1 MSYKKSYLKK
11 HRTKKK
17 HVLSKSLLI
26 LAIPFALMAGAER
39 YLPQEWPVHIWI
51 RHIFQEITSLTREH
65 DPMPLR
71 SVRGEL
77 TVDFLDV
84 GQGSCALIT
93 LDEHAM
99 LYDCGPD
106 DKGTYIE
113 YYLQKQGIRRLDYV
127 IGSHPDADHIGG
139 MDVVLTK
146 FECDTVLMP
155 GLERDTAAY
164 RDVKEVL
171 RYRGYRSIQP
181 SAGTVYDFGDAQFV
195 VLGPIQLYPEEPNN
209 NSIVIRLKY
218 GANTFLF
225 TGDAQTDEERDI
237 LESGEY
243 LRSQVYLAGH
253 HGSRN
258 ASSPEFLAAVQPEY
272 AVISCDP
279 QNDYGHPHEET
290 LERLQSV

>member
-1 MSYKKSYLKK
+1 
-11 HRTKKK
+11 
-17 HVLSKSLLI
+17 
-26 LAIPFALMAGAER
+26 
-39 YLPQEWPVHIWI
+39 
-51 RHIFQEITSLTREH
+51 
-65 DPMPLR
+65 MPLR
-71 SVRGEL
+71 SVSGEL

-93 LDEHAM
+93 LDGHAM

-106 DKGTYIE
+106 DKGTYIQ
-113 YYLQKQGIRRLDYV
+113 YYLQKQGISRLDYV

-155 GLERDTAAY
+155 DLERDTAAY
-164 RDVKEVL
+164 RDVKEAL

-181 SAGTVYDFGDAQFV
+181 LAGTVYDFGDAQFV
-195 VLGPIQLYPEEPNN
+195 VLAPIQLYPEEPNN

-218 GANTFLF
+218 GSNTFLF
-225 TGDAQTDEERDI
+225 TGDAQTEEERDI
-237 LESGEY
+237 LESGAY

-258 ASSPEFLAAVQPEY
+258 ASSPEFLEAVHPEY
-272 AVISCDP
+272 AVISCGA

-290 LERLQSV
+290 LKRLQGTGAEVFRTDLQGNIRVVSDGEKLNWYSQ